1 MAEFVPDPQDVEE
14 VWTEATVR
22 ASTGENPWPAQTYIQ
37 GVKDALGW
45 VLGNDDDQ
53 PLAELMGGDD

>member
-1 MAEFVPDPQDVEE
+1 MDEIAVPVEQISE
-14 VWTEATVR
+14 CHTEAVVR
-22 ASTGENPWPAQTYIQ
+22 ASQGENPWPAQTYIQ

-45 VLGNDDDQ
+45 VLGHDDEM